1 MPGFDRE
8 LVAQLERRL
17 SHSKPLIQVV
27 VGPRQVGKTTAART
41 LVESWSGP
49 TLYAAADSALPPG
62 PEWIETHWARAR
74 SLPASAHPALLVLD
88 EVQKIPRW
96 SESVKLL
103 WDQDRAEHRRLQVV
117 VLGSSALLLQQGLT
131 ESLAGRFFL
140 HRCPHWSFDEC
151 RDAFDWDLDQ
161 WIYFGGYPGAAPLID
176 DESAWRSYISDSL
189 VETVIARD
197 VLATQTVSKPTL
209 LRHLFVLAAGF
220 PAQILSYNKML
231 GQLQDA
237 GNTTTLSHYVR
248 LLESAFLLSGL
259 ERFSVGKARSRGSS
273 PKLILWN
280 NALISALGLRS
291 FEQTRNDPALW
302 GRMVENAVGAHL
314 LNQLPSLS
322 YEVTYWRERN
332 FEVDFVVRTAD
343 AVHAIEVKSGRP
355 NAMRGLGAFRKK
367 HPEAR
372 SLVIGTGGIPLEEF
386 FTQKPQAYLT

>member
-1 MPGFDRE
+1 MPGFDRA
-8 LVAQLERRL
+8 LVAQLQQRL
-17 SHSKPLIQVV
+17 AHPKPLLQVV
-27 VGPRQVGKTTAART
+27 VGARQVGKTTAARS

-62 PEWIETHWARAR
+62 PEWIETHWARGR
-74 SLPASAHPALLVLD
+74 SLPTSEHPGLLVLD

-96 SESVKLL
+96 SEPVKLL
-103 WDQDRAEHRRLQVV
+103 WDQDRAEHRPLHVV
-117 VLGSSALLLQQGLT
+117 VLGSSALLRQQGLS
-131 ESLAGRFFL
+131 EGLAGRFYL

-151 RDAFDWDLDQ
+151 REAFGWDLEQ

-176 DESAWRSYISDSL
+176 DESAWRRYISDSL
-189 VETVIARD
+189 IETVIARD
-197 VLATQTVSKPTL
+197 VLAMQAVAKPTL
-209 LRHLFVLAAGF
+209 LRHLFVLATGF

-259 ERFSVGKARSRGSS
+259 ERFSAGKVRGRGSS

-291 FEQTRNDPALW
+291 FEQTRDDSTLW

-314 LNQLPSLS
+314 LNQLPPLS

-332 FEVDFVVRTAD
+332 FEVDFIVRTAKS
-343 AVHAIEVKSGRP
+343 VYAIEVKSGRP
-355 NAMRGLGAFRKK
+355 NAPRGLDGFRKK
-367 HPEAR
+367 QRGAR
-372 SLVIGTGGIPLEEF
+372 ALLLGTGGIPLEEF
-386 FTQKPQAYLT
+386 FARAPQDYFA